1 MSGIA
6 KDAADTWRNSLLF
19 CELLAPRQVRRRCRC
34 PRTWRGARAIA
45 AAAETFVINCLVSRA
60 KSWRFHVVWQWD
72 ARHEA
77 LGDMAGARAAP
88 AAGHGE
94 EEDAVVVDM
103 KALSQRPP
111 CGDQERPKAPGEFC
125 LAQVSAPRQAIA
137 ERHSSFPVAQAA
149 RKPADWPCAAS
160 DGFQARSTAP
170 FEKPIMGGRAIL
182 GSAVCR
188 KACGRPIRPPA

>member
-1 MSGIA
+1 
-6 KDAADTWRNSLLF
+6 
-19 CELLAPRQVRRRCRC
+19 
-34 PRTWRGARAIA
+34 
-45 AAAETFVINCLVSRA
+45 
-60 KSWRFHVVWQWD
+60 
-72 ARHEA
+72 
-77 LGDMAGARAAP
+77 MAGARAAP

>member
-77 LGDMAGARAAP
+77 LGDMAGAPLRRWTRR
-88 AAGHGE
+88 GG
-94 EEDAVVVDM
+94 
-103 KALSQRPP
+103 
-111 CGDQERPKAPGEFC
+111 
-125 LAQVSAPRQAIA
+125 
-137 ERHSSFPVAQAA
+137 
-149 RKPADWPCAAS
+149 
-160 DGFQARSTAP
+160 
-170 FEKPIMGGRAIL
+170 GGRRRRRHE
-182 GSAVCR
+182 G
-188 KACGRPIRPPA
+188 